1 MDDFIP
7 KLSYL
12 ASKSLNKLEHT
23 VFATLLKKIEL
34 VMSSLSNENLSP
46 EQQEEKE
53 KLEYRYSHDIEMNI
67 ICKIYKNNQK
77 GERVELFKYME
88 LPMIVK
94 CPLGTDPE
102 AEIVLIQNKII
113 NK

>member
-1 MDDFIP
+1 
-7 KLSYL
+7 
-12 ASKSLNKLEHT
+12 
-23 VFATLLKKIEL
+23 
-34 VMSSLSNENLSP
+34 
-46 EQQEEKE
+46 
-53 KLEYRYSHDIEMNI
+53 MNI

-94 CPLGTDPE
+94 CPVGTDPE
-102 AEIVLIQNKII
+102 AEIALIQNKII